1 MNNARKVVELQ
12 KNIMKAT
19 KRGDYINAM
28 KLQRELNRIQIE
40 VERTSLASVALE
52 MSVDDHYDAICRM
65 VRMFVFADMLYGA
78 AVDFKEF
85 LKKYRIT
92 DIPLA
97 TMAEETAR
105 KCRSMTREIDNFN
118 DSGLSEQFGNLC
130 DECSMMVMNKI
141 YAYEARLKERIKKQH
156 ENNGK
161 ETESKVSDLQECKTD
176 AVG

>member
-1 MNNARKVVELQ
+1 MN
-12 KNIMKAT
+12 
-19 KRGDYINAM
+19 
-28 KLQRELNRIQIE
+28 LQRELNRIQIE

-65 VRMFVFADMLYGA
+65 VRMFVFADMLYGS

-156 ENNGK
+156 ENHGK

-176 AVG
+176 AVGK